1 MPTSRPEH
9 RYGDATK
16 SMELKFSQRYAR
28 FGIPNRLAGRL
39 RLSFYDTQFA
49 DRLAVI
55 LVLTRNVEYLQVSTP
70 YSEYGIEVS
79 TWLELLLLST
89 SSSASG
95 LSEHFRHLHHV
106 RMDMKRYHLEQ
117 IGPLLRLQSL
127 RILHIENA
135 RQDGDGIPFRF
146 WDQTVVGKQYSALE
160 NLLFENSCIDSDAI
174 VYILS
179 ATRNLKI
186 FKLDFR
192 LISRCQSELCA
203 LGECRTPFWTTL
215 RQALAAHKDS
225 LERLYINRPSWYES
239 HNDRHH
245 EDKNFLSGLHDLRH
259 LRYLDTGLTP
269 FRKFSASHSFR
280 GIEFSDMLSAS
291 LEQLVIEVE
300 NVKEL
305 LYEGTLRT
313 ILLDLATVCELRT
326 PLLKGI
332 VVWLPQK
339 REELFTLD
347 FAAYKAAFQRIGVEL
362 LVMCRYAGAWQLHPS
377 ITAASPPR
385 DGDNAVYKHVH
396 AQGSWSFLR
405 PPCKFQGA
413 YSAYHHPYGRSIV
426 DNF

>member
-1 MPTSRPEH
+1 
-9 RYGDATK
+9 
-16 SMELKFSQRYAR
+16 
-28 FGIPNRLAGRL
+28 
-39 RLSFYDTQFA
+39 
-49 DRLAVI
+49 
-55 LVLTRNVEYLQVSTP
+55 
-70 YSEYGIEVS
+70 
-79 TWLELLLLST
+79 
-89 SSSASG
+89 
-95 LSEHFRHLHHV
+95 
-106 RMDMKRYHLEQ
+106 
-117 IGPLLRLQSL
+117 
-127 RILHIENA
+127 
-135 RQDGDGIPFRF
+135 
-146 WDQTVVGKQYSALE
+146 
-160 NLLFENSCIDSDAI
+160 
-174 VYILS
+174 
-179 ATRNLKI
+179 
-186 FKLDFR
+186 
-192 LISRCQSELCA
+192 
-203 LGECRTPFWTTL
+203 
-215 RQALAAHKDS
+215 
-225 LERLYINRPSWYES
+225 
-239 HNDRHH
+239 
-245 EDKNFLSGLHDLRH
+245 
-259 LRYLDTGLTP
+259 
-269 FRKFSASHSFR
+269 
-280 GIEFSDMLSAS
+280 MLSAS